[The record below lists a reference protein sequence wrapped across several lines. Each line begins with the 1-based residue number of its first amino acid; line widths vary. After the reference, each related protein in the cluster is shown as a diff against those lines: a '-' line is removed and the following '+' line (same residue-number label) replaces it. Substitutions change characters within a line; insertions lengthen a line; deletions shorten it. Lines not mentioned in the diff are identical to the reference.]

1 MRQNMLDLD
10 DLFTLDKTVLT
21 AHRGASFEYPENT
34 IPAFEAAVKAG
45 THFIEF
51 DLYVSK
57 DGVPVVLHDKTID
70 RTSNGSGRPE
80 DLTLAE
86 LKSFNYS
93 YYHHGERHNEPMYE
107 VCEIPTF
114 EEVLQKFS
122 GVVCMNI
129 QLNGKPD
136 DAGIKE
142 ICRLYNKYNMEK
154 TGYLTIAWQ
163 DIFQATRDYAGDIEI
178 CFTPPMKERAKLES
192 LELCKKLNCRYVQ
205 PYCKNFC
212 AETAVN
218 ISKLG
223 LRDNIFYSDDP
234 AEARSFIA
242 MGAKGI
248 MTNKIEL
255 LISEM

>member
-1 MRQNMLDLD
+1 MLNLD
-10 DLFTLDKTVLT
+10 QLFNYSGVVLT
-21 AHRGASFEYPENT
+21 AHRGASFKYPENT
-34 IPAFEAAVKAG
+34 LPAFEAAISAG

-51 DLYVSK
+51 DLYISK

-80 DLTLAE
+80 DMTLAE
-86 LKSFNYS
+86 LKSYNYS
-93 YYHHGERHNEPMYE
+93 YYHHGERHAEPMYE
-107 VCEIPTF
+107 CLPLPTF

-122 GVVCMNI
+122 GKICMNI

-136 DAGIKE
+136 DNGIKE
-142 ICRLYNKYNMEK
+142 ICRLYKKYNMEK

-163 DIFQATRDYAGDIEI
+163 DTFQSARDYASDIEI
-178 CFTPPMKERAKLES
+178 CFTPPMKERAKVES
-192 LELCKKLNCRYVQ
+192 LELCKSLNCRYVQ
-205 PYCKNFC
+205 PVRDYFT
-212 AETAVN
+212 AETAAN
-218 ISKLG
+218 IAQLG

-234 AEARSFIA
+234 AEAEKLIA

-255 LISEM
+255 LAPALLQ

>member
-1 MRQNMLDLD
+1 MLNLD
-10 DLFTLDKTVLT
+10 QLFTHPQVVLT
-21 AHRGASFEYPENT
+21 AHRGASFEFPENT
-34 IPAFEAAVKAG
+34 IPAFEAAIEAG

-93 YYHHGERHNEPMYE
+93 YFHHGERHGKPMFE
-107 VCEIPTF
+107 SCPLPTF

-122 GVVCMNI
+122 GTICMNI

-136 DAGIKE
+136 ENGIRE
-142 ICRLYNKYNMEK
+142 ICYLYKKYNMEK
-154 TGYLTIAWQ
+154 TGYLTISWM
-163 DIFQATRDYAGDIEI
+163 DIFQAARDYASDIEI
-178 CFTPPMKERAKLES
+178 CHTPPMKERATVES
-192 LELCKKLNCRYVQ
+192 LELCKSLNCRYVQ
-205 PYCKNFC
+205 PVRAYFT
-212 AETAVN
+212 AETAAN
-218 ISKLG
+218 IARLG

-234 AEARSFIA
+234 AEAEKLIA
-242 MGAKGI
+242 LGAKGI

-255 LISEM
+255 MAKALL

>member
-1 MRQNMLDLD
+1 MMDLD
-10 DLFTLDKTVLT
+10 ELFNYSGTVLT
-21 AHRGASFEYPENT
+21 AHRGASFEFPENT
-34 IPAFEAAVKAG
+34 IPAFEAAIKAH

-80 DLTLAE
+80 ELTLTE
-86 LKSFNYS
+86 LKSYNYS
-93 YYHHGERHNEPMYE
+93 YFHHGERHDEPMYE

-122 GVVCMNI
+122 GKVCMNI

-136 DAGIKE
+136 ENGIKE
-142 ICRLYNKYNMEK
+142 ICRLYKKYNMEK

-163 DIFQATRDYAGDIEI
+163 DTFQATRDYASDIEI
-178 CFTPPMKERAKLES
+178 CFTPPMRERATPES
-192 LELCKKLNCRYVQ
+192 LALCKSLNCRYVQ
-205 PYCKNFC
+205 PVRAYFS
-212 AETAVN
+212 AETAELCQ
-218 ISKLG
+218 KLN

-234 AEARSFIA
+234 AEAQGLIA

-255 LISEM
+255 LAKALL

>member
-1 MRQNMLDLD
+1 MLDLD
-10 DLFTLDKTVLT
+10 QLFALNKTVLT
-21 AHRGASFEYPENT
+21 AHRGASFEFPENT
-34 IPAFEAAVKAG
+34 IPAFEAAIRAG
-45 THFIEF
+45 AHFIEF

-93 YYHHGERHNEPMYE
+93 YFHHGERHSEPMYE
-107 VCEIPTF
+107 VCERPTF

-122 GVVCMNI
+122 GIVCMNI

-136 DAGIKE
+136 DNGIKE
-142 ICRLYNKYNMEK
+142 ICRLYKKYNMEK

-163 DIFQATRDYAGDIEI
+163 DTFQAVRDYASDIEI
-178 CFTPPMKERAKLES
+178 CFTPPMRERARLES
-192 LELCKKLNCRYVQ
+192 LELCKSLKCRYVQ
-205 PYCKNFC
+205 PSSINFC
-212 AETAVN
+212 AETAEN
-218 ISKLG
+218 ICKLG

-234 AEARSFIA
+234 AEARNFIA

-255 LISEM
+255 LAAAGL